1 MGIGR
6 VEIGL
11 ALVGFEHQRQT
22 GKESARTGCEA
33 RHAFG
38 RGERSRQRRLGRELI
53 YCFRGGR
60 KRTGTQPQNYASGHQ
75 QGQSGGQKTKSY
87 DRCSQSTAIL
97 VHRFPPMPRFAQVFH
112 WPESFMSQTVSLRS
126 FLVRSF
132 FVQISG
138 EIGDGARTFCLA
150 PVNFA
155 GRSCSRLTGSLELAE
170 KLNNYLNIRRI
181 DKSSDR
187 GTWGSVSVPQ
197 AMPIGAR
204 SLRLRRR
211 QDLRSS
217 EKRPW

>member
-1 MGIGR
+1 
-6 VEIGL
+6 
-11 ALVGFEHQRQT
+11 
-22 GKESARTGCEA
+22 
-33 RHAFG
+33 
-38 RGERSRQRRLGRELI
+38 
-53 YCFRGGR
+53 
-60 KRTGTQPQNYASGHQ
+60 
-75 QGQSGGQKTKSY
+75 
-87 DRCSQSTAIL
+87 
-97 VHRFPPMPRFAQVFH
+97 
-112 WPESFMSQTVSLRS
+112 MSQTVSLRS
-126 FLVRSF
+126 FFVRSF
-132 FVQISG
+132 FVQIVFPQISG

-187 GTWGSVSVPQ
+187 GSCGSVSVPQ